1 LAARSLQCENNFAPL
16 WLQWTKPMATVHN
29 EIDNW
34 LAADLHGDLSDAERS
49 ALHAHLLD
57 CAVCRKAHQETK
69 TMNKILEE
77 TLAQEKPDLRFEQ
90 RILAGFRN
98 RVPQRAGLVRL
109 LVDLIRLRP
118 VQITAVAAVL
128 LGLVQLGRMITG
140 ETATVPRNRDRYAN
154 EQLFQQPAQ
163 VASVSEPG
171 RAGALNK
178 SDELAAGRPQTLPLQ
193 APPPASSAETK
204 DKVEV
209 ERTIVTGSDIA
220 TAEEAATKPAETP
233 APEVANR
240 KLIRNATVE
249 LEIASFDDAVQKITA
264 FANEERGYVATTS
277 SEKQANGKLRGEVIV
292 KVLPENLDRFLQKLR
307 GLGELKNQTL
317 GTEDVTKAYFDT
329 DARLKNARV
338 MEQRLIDMLKTKTG
352 KVSDLLQVEK
362 ELSRVREEI
371 EKMQGELKYWDSQVQ
386 FATVTI
392 SLAEKDMEEPAAFLL
407 KERSQLALY
416 APDVEKIYNDIKAL
430 GSQKVQ
436 ITNAQLN
443 RDYSGRVSATMGML
457 IAPEESDSV
466 ISRVKGFG
474 RVENFQTQTERIA
487 QGGSGMSENAK
498 TKRDKVELNIT
509 ISREEQ
515 EQAFQ
520 QTSLRIRTSSVDEK
534 AKELRALAEKQGGR
548 VRNSTFNRDPDG
560 RELANVW
567 LRVPMKNYLALMQ
580 SLNALGKIENVSVQR
595 QDRTGTQI
603 DEANAPADISIQ
615 VYSQGNI
622 VSHESGLLAT
632 LRRTLAQSASAIMW
646 SLRMIGVAVAF
657 LAPWVIA
664 LIAIVWTTK
673 RVIRARQSRP

>member
-1 LAARSLQCENNFAPL
+1 
-16 WLQWTKPMATVHN
+16 MATVHN

-34 LAADLHGDLSDAERS
+34 LAADLHGELSDAERS
-49 ALHAHLLD
+49 ALHSHLVE
-57 CAVCRKAHQETK
+57 CAACRKAHQETK

-77 TLAQEKPDLRFEQ
+77 TLPQQKPDPAFEQ
-90 RILAGFRN
+90 RMLAGFRKHVPERS
-98 RVPQRAGLVRL
+98 RVIRL
-109 LVDLIRLRP
+109 LVDLTRLRP
-118 VQITAVAAVL
+118 VQITAVAALL
-128 LGLVQLGRMITG
+128 LGLVQLGRMVTG
-140 ETATVPRNRDRYAN
+140 ETPIASRARDRYAN
-154 EQLFQQPAQ
+154 EQLFERPSQIA
-163 VASVSEPG
+163 ASFQPG
-171 RAGALNK
+171 RAGTLDK
-178 SDELAAGRPQTLPLQ
+178 SDELAAGKPKDLALP
-193 APPPASSAETK
+193 APPPSFEARSQSHKDFKAFPAIAAKTAQAEADGK
-204 DKVEV
+204 EN
-209 ERTIVTGSDIA
+209 GS
-220 TAEEAATKPAETP
+220 EEAVNYAAEPSSAETP

-240 KLIRNATVE
+240 KLVRNATVE
-249 LEIASFDDAVQKITA
+249 LEIVSFDDVVQKITA
-264 FANEERGYVATTS
+264 FANEEHGYVATTS
-277 SEKQANGKLRGEVIV
+277 SEKQANGKLRGDVV
-292 KVLPENLDRFLQKLR
+292 VRVLPENLDRFLQKLR
-307 GLGELKNQTL
+307 ALGELKNQTL

-362 ELSRVREEI
+362 ELGRVREEI

-392 SLAEKDMEEPAAFLL
+392 SLAEKDMEEPAAFVI
-407 KERSQLALY
+407 KERAQLALY

-430 GSQKVQ
+430 ASAKVQ

-443 RDYSGRVSATMGML
+443 RDYSGHVSATMSML
-457 IAPEESDSV
+457 IAPEESDTV

-487 QGGSGMSENAK
+487 QGGSGMSGTAK

-548 VRNSTFNRDPDG
+548 IRNSTFNRDPDG

-567 LRVPMKNYLALMQ
+567 LRVAMKNYPALMQ
-580 SLNALGKIENVSVQR
+580 SLNLLGKVENVTVQR

-622 VSHESGLLAT
+622 VSRESGFLVT
-632 LRRTLAQSASAIMW
+632 MRRTLAQSAGAIMW
-646 SLRMIGVAVAF
+646 SLRMIGVAVAL

-664 LIAIVWTTK
+664 IVAIAWIATRIWRTRRK
-673 RVIRARQSRP
+673 Q